1 MAGTRPSQLIL
12 LALLGASGWAC
23 ASRPQLTLG
32 SECEL
37 STQCATPYIC
47 RLGHC
52 REECRVNRD
61 CSATEV
67 CLRDEQGLGACSLA
81 VVDSCVLSSECEA
94 SLVCLMGRCSE
105 PCASDVDCPA
115 GAVCVEGTGC
125 RDGAMVECELNTD
138 CVAPL
143 ICAPDGLC
151 REQCHTDR
159 DCRDGLAC
167 DRAMAPAVCAAPRP
181 DAGVDAAQPDGG
193 EGDTGTPDDAGA
205 PDAGRDGGMAMLD
218 GGPHDGGVTT
228 GLAPIP
234 LLALGSDHSCATRAS
249 DGQLRCWGANT
260 TGQLGD
266 GTVMGRRVATPIF
279 GAPTGVSMIAAG
291 VGHSCALTA
300 SGLSCWGDGT
310 SGQLGDGSMGAR
322 ATPGPVSG
330 AITPSWLATGHAH
343 TCVVASGAVRCWGDN
358 ASGQL
363 GDGTGTTRNVP
374 TPTLALPAVATQVEA
389 RGDWSCAVLAD
400 GRLACWG
407 DDRSGQLGVDI
418 PTTMYSRTPLVVS
431 GLDNVVEVAMGSSH
445 GCARRGDGVVLCW
458 GRGSNGQLGDG
469 STGATVHL
477 VPAPTSAMPPA
488 AEIAAAGDHT
498 CARTVAGEV
507 YCWGDNF
514 SGACGQDGFVTPTI
528 RAPARVAGI
537 SGALEIAMGDSH
549 TCARVAAGI
558 VCWGDN
564 PSGQLGD
571 NTTSPHFAPA
581 AVTWL

>member
-1 MAGTRPSQLIL
+1 MSVRRGSQLVF
-12 LALLGASGWAC
+12 LALLGACAWAC
-23 ASRPQLTLG
+23 ASRPQLTIG

-37 STQCATPYIC
+37 STQCASPYVC

-61 CSATEV
+61 CGAALV
-67 CLRDEQGLGACSLA
+67 CLRDMDGLGACELPD
-81 VVDSCVLSSECEA
+81 VDSCVLTSDCA
-94 SLVCLMGRCSE
+94 AGLVCLMGHCSE
-105 PCASDVDCPA
+105 PCHADVDCPA
-115 GAVCVEGTGC
+115 GAMCVNDMGC

-143 ICAPDGLC
+143 ICAPDRLC

-159 DCRDGLAC
+159 DCRDGLVC
-167 DRAMAPAVCAAPRP
+167 DRGMSPAVCATART
-181 DAGVDAAQPDGG
+181 DAGVDAAVGDAGADDAAIPDGG
-193 EGDTGTPDDAGA
+193 L
-205 PDAGRDGGMAMLD
+205 DGGTAMLD
-218 GGPHDGGVTT
+218 AGPHDGGVTT

-249 DGQLRCWGANT
+249 DGQLRCWGANS

-266 GTVMGRRVATPIF
+266 ASVMARYVATSVF
-279 GAPTGVSMIAAG
+279 GSPTGVTMLAAG
-291 VGHSCALTA
+291 VGHSCGVT
-300 SGLSCWGDGT
+300 STGLVCWGDGT

-322 ATPGPVSG
+322 ARPGPVSG
-330 AITPSWLATGHAH
+330 SLAPSWLAAGHAH
-343 TCVVASGAVRCWGDN
+343 TCAVVAGAVRCWGDN
-358 ASGQL
+358 TSGQL
-363 GDGTGTTRNVP
+363 GDGSTTLRNVP
-374 TPTLALPAVATQVEA
+374 TATLALPATAVQVEA

-400 GRLACWG
+400 GRVACWG

-418 PTTMYSRTPLVVS
+418 PTTMYSAMPLLIG
-431 GLDNVVEVAMGSSH
+431 GLDNVVEVALGSSH

-477 VPAPTSAMPPA
+477 VPAPTSAMPA
-488 AEIAAAGDHT
+488 AVELAAAGDHT

-528 RAPARVAGI
+528 RAPARVTGV